1 MPHCATAQ
9 LAGLPLSLRKKTLE
23 GQELDEPVYQVLL
36 EGRAIG
42 PYDRRTIVGMRIKKA
57 LTSEHVLI
65 RSDGTQLTVKEL
77 VNARPRDKTFE
88 STRSGSY
95 SVVQASY
102 PASLL
107 GVQGAGMSIPAFSG
121 EIEAR
126 VQSKHLRVAGRF
138 RQGLRWKDDRVK
150 LPLQDIVHARV
161 RASVV
166 DLWLRSEGQ
175 HGFLRVTMELFTPE
189 AAGEFVEWLP
199 NATPWPQPDTQPAA
213 LPSSASGFPMV
224 WLAVIGSAVLV
235 AAVLA
240 LVLSRRLY

>member
-1 MPHCATAQ
+1 M
-9 LAGLPLSLRKKTLE
+9 
-23 GQELDEPVYQVLL
+23 DEPVYQVLL

-77 VNARPRDKTFE
+77 VNLRPRDKTFQP
-88 STRSGSY
+88 TRSGSY
-95 SVVQASY
+95 SVVQATY

-107 GVQGAGMSIPAFSG
+107 AVQGAGMSIPAFRG

-126 VQSKHLRVAGRF
+126 VQSKHLRLAGRF
-138 RQGLRWKDDRVK
+138 RHGLGWKEDRVK

-166 DLWLRSEGQ
+166 DLWMRTEGVR
-175 HGFLRVTMELFTPE
+175 GFLRLTLELFAPE
-189 AAGEFVEWLP
+189 SAGELVEWLP
-199 NATPWPQPDTQPAA
+199 QATPWPQPDTEPAA
-213 LPSSASGFPMV
+213 LPPQKARLPV
-224 WLAVIGSAVLV
+224 AWIAAVGAAVLV
-235 AAVLA
+235 GAVLA
-240 LVLSRRLY
+240 FVLARSLY